1 MTRSRGLD
9 GGKPAA
15 PLDDVSINM
24 SIWRALK
31 FLVATVPFAEQGA
44 GVEKPNAQQME
55 ACCPIIELRQYT
67 LHPGKRDVLIDL
79 FDREFVESQEALGM
93 KVIGQFRDLD
103 NPNRFVWMRGFRD
116 MPSRAQALKDFYG
129 GPVWKAHREAA
140 NSTMNDS
147 DNVLLLHPA
156 SPTSGFWFGNKERP
170 QVGVNE
176 APSELIVA
184 TLYYFE
190 VPVNAGFVEFFEKT
204 VKPAMIGSGATV
216 LAYLV
221 TEHSEN
227 TFPALPVRE
236 GENVFVWFARF
247 NDPAAYERHIAA
259 LTHFPAWRDEISKQL
274 PRRLKRAPEILKL
287 SPTTR
292 SLL

>member
-1 MTRSRGLD
+1 MINTSVNSE
-9 GGKPAA
+9 
-15 PLDDVSINM
+15 VSIL
-24 SIWRALK
+24 RALK
-31 FLVATVPFAEQGA
+31 FLMATVPFA
-44 GVEKPNAQQME
+44 AQVFAME
-55 ACCPIIELRQYT
+55 NQDAQPLQTCCPIVELRQYT

-79 FDREFVESQEALGM
+79 FDRKFVESQEALGM

-103 NPNRFVWMRGFRD
+103 NPNRFVWLRGFRD

-140 NSTMNDS
+140 NVTMIDS

-156 SPTSGFWFGNKERP
+156 TPTSGFSFGNKERP
-170 QVGVNE
+170 QVG
-176 APSELIVA
+176 ASASRSELIVG
-184 TLYYFE
+184 TIYYSDA
-190 VPVNAGFVEFFEKT
+190 PVDAAFVQFFEKT
-204 VKPAMIGSGATV
+204 VKPAVIGPGATV
-216 LAYLV
+216 LAYFV

-236 GENVFVWFARF
+236 GEDVFVWFARF
-247 NDPAAYERHIAA
+247 NDVPAYERYLAA
-259 LTHFPAWRDEISKQL
+259 LIQSPRWYDEISKEL
-274 PRRLKRAPEILKL
+274 ARRLRREPEILKL